1 MEDVFLSV
9 TAPLD
14 IDLEIFSFW
23 VEGRSVE
30 EAGMLRVEQAKKH
43 GGGTYLGLDFPRAKM
58 NLLTDQTDFLKYEVV
73 DQYRAYQ
80 ILDHYLSQPQLL
92 RTQSVCIIT
101 SEVQNVLIEKY
112 WHLDDIF
119 VRELLN
125 KRFAKSRKD
134 VEDICEVVGLNLRRC
149 TRQLENIKQ
158 IFSYF
163 EEALP
168 GHSVGKIYPFISK
181 QFLLPDVLAKKYT
194 CIIFLLYTKFNLT
207 AKRRIQKLHCEALE
221 NSGALILTLLATDGQ
236 SFWKFFSSNSLLST
250 TVVVGPSSG
259 MNSPGSPGVG
269 STQTNSNL
277 SQTSSRDNLSREVS
291 VPLPPAVICA
301 AGKL

>member
-14 IDLEIFSFW
+14 IDLEVFSYW

-30 EAGMLRVEQAKKH
+30 EAGMLRVELAKKE
-43 GGGTYLGLDFPRAKM
+43 GGGTYFGLEFPRAKM

-119 VRELLN
+119 IRELLN

-149 TRQLENIKQ
+149 TRQIENIKQ
-158 IFSYF
+158 IFNYF

-168 GHSVGKIYPFISK
+168 GHSIGKIYPFIMK
-181 QFLLPDVLAKKYT
+181 QFLLPHTLAKKYT

-221 NSGALILTLLATDGQ
+221 NSGVLILTLLATDGH
-236 SFWKFFSSNSLLST
+236 SFWKFFSANSLPST
-250 TVVVGPSSG
+250 AVVVGSSSVG
-259 MNSPGSPGVG
+259 MNSPNSGTGFIP
-269 STQTNSNL
+269 TNANL

-291 VPLPPAVICA
+291 AVLPPAVICA
-301 AGKL
+301 AG